1 MPNDFDVQ
9 DHGSIFNH
17 DAVVRFA
24 RSGGTSALI
33 APLTVSRDAASSRLL
48 GRILAAVS
56 KLDEFPSP
64 EQGLR
69 EISSL
74 LDEIPG
80 ISGTVFEI
88 DTVIDFSVDPFGDA
102 ADAIV
107 DDRSIGGLRLIAGNS
122 AGAMSGTPRSRSA
135 PDGRFM
141 DGCGCIMRPA
151 LRRAVSPLNW
161 KRSAASWP
169 CTWKSVKPSLCL
181 SVRTMTWPKLT

>member
-56 KLDEFPSP
+56 RLDEFPSP
-64 EQGLR
+64 EPGLR

-74 LDEIPG
+74 LNEIPG
-80 ISGTVFEI
+80 ISGAVFEI
-88 DTVIDFSVDPFGDA
+88 DAVIDFGADPFSDDA
-102 ADAIV
+102 EDAE
-107 DDRSIGGLRLIAGNS
+107 DRRH
-122 AGAMSGTPRSRSA
+122 R
-135 PDGRFM
+135 
-141 DGCGCIMRPA
+141 
-151 LRRAVSPLNW
+151 
-161 KRSAASWP
+161 
-169 CTWKSVKPSLCL
+169 
-181 SVRTMTWPKLT
+181 